1 MDGVLAWVAWVACLR
16 RFRASLDCI
25 LLCAAWV
32 VWLVACQSGWYEWRA
47 NVGGMLILLL
57 LLLLKYFPEKNKF
70 EGLLLKQK

>member
-1 MDGVLAWVAWVACLR
+1 MDDVLAWVAWVACLH
-16 RFRASLDCI
+16 RFRSSLGCI
-25 LLCAAWV
+25 LACVAWV
-32 VWLVACQSGWYEWRA
+32 VWLAACQSGWYEWRA